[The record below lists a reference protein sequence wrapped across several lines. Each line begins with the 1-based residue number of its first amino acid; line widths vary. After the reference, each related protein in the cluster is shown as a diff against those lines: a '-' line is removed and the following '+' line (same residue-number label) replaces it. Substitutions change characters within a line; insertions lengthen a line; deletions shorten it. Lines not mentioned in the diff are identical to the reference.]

1 MLYFKN
7 FCYDL
12 LNSDSNFIWYSN
24 VFRGYKKIL
33 VTFFER
39 KWVILESLSEL
50 NEHVGLLGFLKYAG
64 SLTKLRRWLLIAVSD
79 NADLKPPIINK
90 LGWLEVW

>member
-1 MLYFKN
+1 M
-7 FCYDL
+7 
-12 LNSDSNFIWYSN
+12 
-24 VFRGYKKIL
+24 
-33 VTFFER
+33 
-39 KWVILESLSEL
+39 ILENLSEL

>member
-1 MLYFKN
+1 M
-7 FCYDL
+7 
-12 LNSDSNFIWYSN
+12 
-24 VFRGYKKIL
+24 
-33 VTFFER
+33 
-39 KWVILESLSEL
+39 ILESLSEL

-90 LGWLEVW
+90 LGWLEVWQPNYFPKNQNDLQSCFYGIIRPT